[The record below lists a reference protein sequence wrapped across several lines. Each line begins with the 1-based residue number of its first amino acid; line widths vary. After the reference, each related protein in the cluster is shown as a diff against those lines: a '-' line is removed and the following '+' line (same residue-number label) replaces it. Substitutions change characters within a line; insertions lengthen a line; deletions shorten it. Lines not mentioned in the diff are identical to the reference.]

1 MAGKKYNLSSKNC
14 KLMAMK
20 REENVSAGENVKRNV
35 DHSRPGD
42 LKMRSLDQKLHI
54 TWDLVRNAN
63 SKVPKETY

>member
-1 MAGKKYNLSSKNC
+1 
-14 KLMAMK
+14 MAMK

-35 DHSRPGD
+35 DHSGPGD